1 MNSIKES
8 TEFSLRERGSK
19 FFGFLFSASSSSQ
32 FEQHLLELKNR
43 YPDANHHCCAY
54 RIYDE
59 SVQEYN
65 SDDGEPPGTAGLP
78 ILNALR
84 SSDLVNIGCV
94 VVRYFGGTK
103 LGKPGLIESYGDTA
117 RGCIQKTE
125 IGHIEEFLKIN
136 ISYHYPEEKEIQR
149 IVRSYQLIE
158 DSSSYQEHIE
168 KMVLCPIDH
177 STVVLDTLQKLEYK
191 HVTFESFGH
200 TFVMK

>member
-1 MNSIKES
+1 MNSIKEDA
-8 TEFSLRERGSK
+8 EFSLRERGSK
-19 FFGFLFSASSSSQ
+19 FFGFLFSAGSSDQ
-32 FEQHLLELKNR
+32 FVEHLVELKSR

-65 SDDGEPPGTAGLP
+65 SDDGEPSGTAGLP

-117 RGCIQKTE
+117 RGCIQKAD
-125 IGHIEEFLKIN
+125 IGQIEQFLKIN
-136 ISYHYPEEKEIQR
+136 ISYQYPEDKEIKHTIR
-149 IVRSYQLIE
+149 PYPLIE
-158 DSSSYQEHIE
+158 DYSR
-168 KMVLCPIDH
+168 
-177 STVVLDTLQKLEYK
+177 
-191 HVTFESFGH
+191 
-200 TFVMK
+200 